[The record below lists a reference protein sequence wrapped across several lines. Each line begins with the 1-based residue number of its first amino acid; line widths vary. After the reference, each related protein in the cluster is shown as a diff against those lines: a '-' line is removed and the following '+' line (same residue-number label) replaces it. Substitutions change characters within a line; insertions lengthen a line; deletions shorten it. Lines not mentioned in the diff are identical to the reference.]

1 MSGRTIMSGVL
12 ESRVA
17 VVIGATGW
25 IGRVIS
31 RDLVAAGA
39 SVVLVARDS
48 ERLDALAAELAAG
61 GKVLTAAADVTSLL
75 EVDDARA
82 AAMERFGHVDLVV
95 VASGEI
101 TGSAFE
107 DGVPADW
114 AEMIDVNLRGLLHAS
129 QTFADPLLNS
139 ADRGRPSDL
148 FLLGAVSTEAH
159 TPKFAVFNAISA
171 AIKQLAQTLRHEYG
185 RRGVRIHLIEPAF
198 PQPVGPDRDPAHD
211 PRHGRSE
218 SPLTPE
224 AISPVVCLAAALPPS
239 ANLAEMLLLPT
250 RTA

>member
-1 MSGRTIMSGVL
+1 MSGPKVMGGML

-25 IGRVIS
+25 IGRVVS

-39 SVVLVARDS
+39 RVVLVARDA
-48 ERLDALAAELAAG
+48 ERLDALAGELAAG
-61 GKVLTAAADVTSLL
+61 ERVLTAVADVTSPL

-82 AAMERFGHVDLVV
+82 AAIGRFGHIDLVV
-95 VASGEI
+95 VASGQI

-107 DGVPADW
+107 DGAPADW

-129 QTFADPLLNS
+129 QTFADPLLDS

-159 TPKFAVFNAISA
+159 TPRFAVFNAISA

-185 RRGVRIHLIEPAF
+185 RRGVRIHLIEPGF
-198 PQPVGPDRDPAHD
+198 PQPGGPNGDPTGD
-211 PRHGRSE
+211 PRHGRSD

-224 AISPVVCLAAALPPS
+224 AISPVVCLAAALPSS
-239 ANLAEMLLLPT
+239 ANLAEVLLMPT
-250 RTA
+250 GTV